1 VRKRLQRN
9 GNALDLRLTAD
20 LRFALGVELRDG
32 QQDEVEIELVE
43 GGLLIRPVNGV
54 VASSIPPVTAVHPS
68 TRDLLLAV
76 RDLGPARTG
85 YLAAVLERAPQ
96 AVSDALV
103 KLRREG
109 WVHRDSTGWVIASVA
124 SAWFSHIP
132 RRDWGEPD
140 SLPPRLSRGTVP
152 ERVFAVLT
160 ESPRPVSELAGEVG
174 LDRSQVHHALKRLE
188 REGRAV
194 LVYGRPVRWRRAP
207 SP

>member
-1 VRKRLQRN
+1 MRKRLQRN

-76 RDLGPARTG
+76 RDLGPVRTG
-85 YLAAVLERAPQ
+85 HLAAALERAPQ
-96 AVSDALV
+96 AVSDALA
-103 KLRREG
+103 KARREG
-109 WVHRDSTGWVIASVA
+109 WVHRDSTGWVIASIA

-132 RRDWGEPD
+132 RREWGVPV
-140 SLPPRLSRGTVP
+140 SSSRSAWGTVP
-152 ERVFAVLT
+152 ERVLAVLT
-160 ESPRPVSELAGEVG
+160 EEPRPVSELAAEVG
-174 LDRSQVHHALKRLE
+174 LDRSQVHHALRRLE
-188 REGRAV
+188 RDGLAIRV
-194 LVYGRPVRWRRAP
+194 PGRPVRWRRG
-207 SP
+207 